1 LLLLMMMI
9 IRREEENREREG
21 TTGKLPSQTR
31 KEKEGKKILETK
43 SGVYKETNQSSSD
56 STRRGTV
63 PLHHHREAA
72 AAVVRYEMKNL
83 LATYKTKKRRELN
96 CSGPHFPI

>member
-1 LLLLMMMI
+1 MMI
-9 IRREEENREREG
+9 TRREEENREREG
-21 TTGKLPSQTR
+21 TGKLPSQTR
-31 KEKEGKKILETK
+31 KEKEGKKKILETK

-63 PLHHHREAA
+63 PLHHREA

-83 LATYKTKKRRELN
+83 LATHKTKKEGTELFWPTLSN
-96 CSGPHFPI
+96 LAPSNQ